1 MPDKVQNKLAIL
13 SYHEQRIRLEQEIQQ
28 RYGNLSEE
36 AQAVVRDTIRE
47 FIRRSA
53 MPVRIIYAQ
62 KFVEELENRL
72 FEKNQ
77 AFQKLS
83 KTHEQTLADH
93 KGQLDCTWKNGYEA
107 GARAASE
114 TVKSQAVDNKITL
127 TADAFA
133 LTESLNQSQQDVAT
147 LIDAAGESE
156 KIQQLRLQL
165 STRESELDQKAL
177 ELSESK
183 QKLLDQAKRHQQRVD
198 ELKAEIAMQPEPI
211 MAEIG
216 STLHTGLMVSN
227 WRDGWKWISNWCF
240 GLIVFFATTPIPPEL
255 LLVLP
260 ENVRM
265 HLIAWVAFC
274 GLVGRYLNQSKGA
287 PLWPLKS

>member
-93 KGQLDCTWKNGYEA
+93 KGQLDSSWKDGYEK
-107 GARAASE
+107 GAR
-114 TVKSQAVDNKITL
+114 
-127 TADAFA
+127 DA
-133 LTESLNQSQQDVAT
+133 TPISTDWLNQSKQELAALVNT
-147 LIDAAGESE
+147 AGESE

-198 ELKAEIAMQPEPI
+198 ELKAEIAMRPEPI

-260 ENVRM
+260 ENVRI

-274 GLVGRYLNQSKGA
+274 GFVGRYLNQSKGA